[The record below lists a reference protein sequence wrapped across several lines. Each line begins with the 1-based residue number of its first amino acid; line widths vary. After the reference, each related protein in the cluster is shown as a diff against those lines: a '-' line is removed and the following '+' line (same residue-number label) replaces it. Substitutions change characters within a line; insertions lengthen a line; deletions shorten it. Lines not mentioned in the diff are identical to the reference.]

1 MWTKKFWMDTLE
13 LVLRTMAQ
21 ALIAV
26 LGTNALGIIGLD
38 WMQTASITATA
49 GLLAL
54 LTSIV
59 ASQVGDKGT
68 AQFMKE
74 GL

>member
-1 MWTKKFWMDTLE
+1 
-13 LVLRTMAQ
+13 MAQ

-49 GLLAL
+49 GLLSL

-68 AQFMKE
+68 TQFMKE
-74 GL
+74 GS

>member
-1 MWTKKFWMDTLE
+1 MWTKKFWMDALE
-13 LVLRTMAQ
+13 RVLRTMAQ

-49 GLLAL
+49 GLLSL

-68 AQFMKE
+68 TQFMKE
-74 GL
+74 GS

>member
-13 LVLRTMAQ
+13 RVLRTMAQ